1 MPRQAHPKKKNT
13 TTTSGSR
20 PKPRR
25 PVAARAIRTGYYPH
39 LAKTGRA
46 FCCSAIEEFPPRY
59 QTRKKLSATMAAI
72 DEFVLWARHSQ
83 YADWWD
89 RGDSPGLKPFP
100 TLDIKRDECLNADF
114 VFLCSEMGRTTGN
127 EGGSWESVV
136 YVKMDGD
143 SEGGSEDGEGGDR
156 AGEGDGEGEEE
167 EGVRLPRKVYIVDEE
182 GVFHEAEEWV
192 DEEVADGNV
201 EEEEDAEL
209 APEEASTNAA
219 GAAPPVIKKEFMW
232 VHDDD
237 WESLGFPPKKK
248 LGRSRYRYYVNGMDP
263 VR

>member
-1 MPRQAHPKKKNT
+1 
-13 TTTSGSR
+13 
-20 PKPRR
+20 
-25 PVAARAIRTGYYPH
+25 
-39 LAKTGRA
+39 
-46 FCCSAIEEFPPRY
+46 
-59 QTRKKLSATMAAI
+59 MAAI

-89 RGDSPGLKPFP
+89 RGDTTPHLKPFP
-100 TLDIKRDECLNADF
+100 TLDIKGDSECLNADF
-114 VFLCSEMGRTTGN
+114 VFLCSEMGKTTGN
-127 EGGSWESVV
+127 EGGPWESVV
-136 YVKMDGD
+136 YVKMDG
-143 SEGGSEDGEGGDR
+143 EGDSEDG
-156 AGEGDGEGEEE
+156 GDGEEVD

-192 DEEVADGNV
+192 DEEMADGGNV

-209 APEEASTNAA
+209 ASEEAGNATGA
-219 GAAPPVIKKEFMW
+219 AAPPAIKQEFMW